1 MANSRASND
10 SHYCGIDFGT
20 SNSTVALATE
30 SGHFLATLENAEQ
43 SIPSAIFFNSQNG
56 RAVFGR
62 AAIAEY
68 LSGENGRFMRALKS
82 VIGRP
87 LFHEKT
93 RIEKRDVTL
102 ADILSL
108 FLRHLKTTAERQT
121 GCAVSK
127 VVLGRPVQFI
137 EDSPDLDTQAQ
148 RDLDHAARKIGFE
161 HIEFQFEPIAAALE
175 YETSVASEQIV
186 LVADIGG
193 GTSDFSIVRVAPE
206 KINAPDRTKDILANR
221 GIRVGGTDFDQQ
233 LSMKQIMPHLGRG
246 SIYGAKNLEMPT
258 WIYMDLSTWSN
269 VNFVYEH
276 KVLSE
281 IRSLRREAKK
291 PKLLDRLLSVIE
303 HQSGHRLIGDV
314 EQAKIALSGD
324 DEVLLEL
331 AYIESGFAM
340 SVSQKNFEGSIA
352 NLVRRVEACI
362 RQTVTD
368 AAVPAGQIDT
378 VFMTGGSS
386 MVRPVQALIR
396 RLFPMAE
403 MISGDVFGA
412 VGKGLGLDA
421 KRKFG

>member
-1 MANSRASND
+1 VASNVP
-10 SHYCGIDFGT
+10 HYCGIDFGT
-20 SNSTVALATE
+20 SNSTVALATA
-30 SGHFLATLENAEQ
+30 GAHFLATLEGVEA
-43 SIPSAIFFNSQNG
+43 SLPSAIFFSAATG

-62 AAIAEY
+62 AAINEY

-108 FLRHLKTTAERQT
+108 YLRHLKTTTERQI
-121 GCAVSK
+121 GHEIRE

-137 EDSPDLDTQAQ
+137 EDSTALDTQAQ
-148 RDLDHAARKIGFE
+148 RDLEEAARKIGFD

-175 YETSVASEQIV
+175 YETSIVREQVV

-193 GTSDFSIVRVAPE
+193 GTSDFSIVRVAPD
-206 KINAPDRTKDILANR
+206 KVKAADRTKDILANR

-233 LSMKQIMPHLGRG
+233 LAMKQVMPLLGHG
-246 SIYGAKNLEMPT
+246 SMYGAKNLEMPT
-258 WIYMDLSTWSN
+258 WIYRDLSTWSN

-276 KVLSE
+276 KVVSE
-281 IRSLRREAKK
+281 IKALRKEAKK
-291 PKLLDRLLSVIE
+291 PKLLERLSSVLE

-314 EQAKIALSGD
+314 ERAKITLSAA
-324 DEVLLEL
+324 DEARLDL
-331 AYIESGFAM
+331 AYIENDFSLP
-340 SVSQKNFEGSIA
+340 VSQRNFETSIA
-352 NLVRRVEACI
+352 DLVRRVEDCI
-362 RQTVTD
+362 AQTVTD
-368 AAVPAGQIDT
+368 AAVPAARINT

-386 MVRPVQALIR
+386 MARPIQASIR
-396 RLFPMAE
+396 RLFPAAE
-403 MISGDVFGA
+403 IVSGDVFGA

-421 KRKFG
+421 RRKFG

>member
-1 MANSRASND
+1 MAENA

-30 SGHFLATLENAEQ
+30 GEHFLAPLEDAER
-43 SIPSAIFFNSQNG
+43 SLPSAIFFNFTNG
-56 RAVFGR
+56 KVAFGR
-62 AAIAEY
+62 AAINEY
-68 LSGENGRFMRALKS
+68 LAGENGRFMRALKS

-93 RIEKRDVTL
+93 RIQKRDVTL

-108 FLRHLKTTAERQT
+108 YLRHLKTTTEREI
-121 GCAVSK
+121 GHEMRE

-137 EDSPDLDTQAQ
+137 EDSKELDGQAQ
-148 RDLDHAARKIGFE
+148 SDLEEAARKIGFA

-175 YETSVASEQIV
+175 YETSIAREQVV

-206 KINAPDRTKDILANR
+206 KVKVAERTKDILANR

-233 LSMKQIMPHLGRG
+233 LSMKQVMPSLGHH

-258 WIYMDLSTWSN
+258 WIYTDLSTWSN

-276 KVLSE
+276 KVVSE
-281 IRSLRREAKK
+281 IKALRKESRK
-291 PKLLDRLLSVIE
+291 PKLLERLLSVLE

-314 EQAKIALSGD
+314 ERAKISLSD
-324 DEVLLEL
+324 NDEVLLAL
-331 AYIESGFAM
+331 AYIESGL
-340 SVSQKNFEGSIA
+340 SLPVSQKNFENSIA
-352 NLVRRVEACI
+352 DLLSRVEDCI
-362 RQTVTD
+362 AQTVTD
-368 AAVPAGQIDT
+368 AAVPAAQINT

-386 MVRPVQALIR
+386 MARPIQALIR
-396 RLFPMAE
+396 RLFPAAE
-403 MISGDVFGA
+403 IVSGDVFGA

>member
-1 MANSRASND
+1 MASNVP
-10 SHYCGIDFGT
+10 HYCGIDFGT
-20 SNSTVALATE
+20 SNSTVALATA
-30 SGHFLATLENAEQ
+30 GAHFLATLEGVEA
-43 SIPSAIFFNSQNG
+43 SLPSAIFFSAATG

-62 AAIAEY
+62 AAINEY

-108 FLRHLKTTAERQT
+108 YLRHLKTTTERQI
-121 GCAVSK
+121 GHEIRE

-137 EDSPDLDTQAQ
+137 EDSTALDTQAQ
-148 RDLDHAARKIGFE
+148 RDLEEAARKIGFD

-175 YETSVASEQIV
+175 YETSIVREQVV

-193 GTSDFSIVRVAPE
+193 GTSDFSIVRVAPD
-206 KINAPDRTKDILANR
+206 KVKAADRTKDILANR

-233 LSMKQIMPHLGRG
+233 LAMKQVMPLLGHG
-246 SIYGAKNLEMPT
+246 SMYGAKNLEMPT
-258 WIYMDLSTWSN
+258 WIYRDLSTWSN

-276 KVLSE
+276 KVVSE
-281 IRSLRREAKK
+281 IKALRKEAKK
-291 PKLLDRLLSVIE
+291 PKLLERLSSVLE

-314 EQAKIALSGD
+314 ERAKITLSAA
-324 DEVLLEL
+324 DEARLDL
-331 AYIESGFAM
+331 AYIENDFSLP
-340 SVSQKNFEGSIA
+340 VSQRNFETSIA
-352 NLVRRVEACI
+352 DLVRRVEDCI
-362 RQTVTD
+362 AQTVTD
-368 AAVPAGQIDT
+368 AAVPAARINT

-386 MVRPVQALIR
+386 MARPIQASIR
-396 RLFPMAE
+396 RLFPAAE
-403 MISGDVFGA
+403 IVSGDVFGA

-421 KRKFG
+421 RRKFG

>member
-1 MANSRASND
+1 VASNTP
-10 SHYCGIDFGT
+10 HYCGIDFGT
-20 SNSTVALATE
+20 SNSTVALATGDE
-30 SGHFLATLENAEQ
+30 HFLALLEGAEP
-43 SIPSAIFFNSQNG
+43 SIPSAIFFSATTG

-62 AAIAEY
+62 VAINDY

-108 FLRHLKTTAERQT
+108 YLRHLKITTERQI
-121 GCAVSK
+121 GHEIRE

-137 EDSPDLDTQAQ
+137 EDSTELDGQAQ
-148 RDLDHAARKIGFE
+148 RDLEEAARKIGFE

-175 YETSVASEQIV
+175 YETSIAREQIV

-206 KINAPDRTKDILANR
+206 KIKAADRTKDILANR

-233 LSMKQIMPHLGRG
+233 LSMKQIMPQLGHG
-246 SIYGAKNLEMPT
+246 SMYGAKNLEMPT

-269 VNFVYEH
+269 VNFVYEN
-276 KVLSE
+276 KIVAD
-281 IRSLRREAKK
+281 IRSLRKEAKK
-291 PKLLDRLLSVIE
+291 PKLLERLLSVIE

-314 EQAKIALSGD
+314 ERAKIALSAGD
-324 DEVLLEL
+324 ETLLDL
-331 AYIESGFAM
+331 AYIESRF
-340 SVSQKNFEGSIA
+340 SVPVGQKNFERSIA
-352 NLVRRVEACI
+352 NLVRRVEDCI
-362 RQTVTD
+362 AQTVTD
-368 AAVPAGQIDT
+368 AAVPAAQINT

-386 MVRPVQALIR
+386 MARPIQSLIR
-396 RLFPMAE
+396 RLFPAAE
-403 MISGDVFGA
+403 IVSGDVFGA

>member
-1 MANSRASND
+1 VASHAP
-10 SHYCGIDFGT
+10 HYCGIDFGT

-30 SGHFLATLENAEQ
+30 GAHFLATLEDAER
-43 SIPSAIFFNSQNG
+43 SIPSAIFFNFTTG
-56 RAVFGR
+56 HVAFGR
-62 AAIAEY
+62 AAINDY

-93 RIEKRDVTL
+93 RIQKRDVTL
-102 ADILSL
+102 ADILSMY
-108 FLRHLKTTAERQT
+108 LRHLKTMTERRL
-121 GCAVSK
+121 GLEMK
-127 VVLGRPVQFI
+127 EVVLGRPVQFI
-137 EDSPDLDTQAQ
+137 EDSKELDTQAQ
-148 RDLDHAARKIGFE
+148 SDLEEAARKIGFA

-175 YETSVASEQIV
+175 YETSIAREQVV

-206 KINAPDRTKDILANR
+206 KIKTADRTNDILANR

-233 LSMKQIMPHLGRG
+233 LSMLQIMPSLGYG
-246 SIYGAKNLEMPT
+246 SMYGAKKLEMPI

-276 KVLSE
+276 KVISE
-281 IRSLRREAKK
+281 IKALRKESQK
-291 PKLLDRLLSVIE
+291 PKLLERLLSVLE

-314 EQAKIALSGD
+314 ERAKIALSDD
-324 DEVLLEL
+324 DEAPLDLG
-331 AYIESGFAM
+331 YIERGF
-340 SVSQKNFEGSIA
+340 SIPVSQRNFESSIA
-352 NLVRRVEACI
+352 DLVRRVEDCI
-362 RQTVTD
+362 AQTVKD
-368 AAVPAGQIDT
+368 AAVPAAQINT

-386 MVRPVQALIR
+386 MARPIQASIR
-396 RLFPMAE
+396 KLFRSAE
-403 MISGDVFGA
+403 IVSGDVFGA

>member
-1 MANSRASND
+1 VALNAP
-10 SHYCGIDFGT
+10 HYCGIDFGT
-20 SNSTVALATE
+20 SNSTVALATA
-30 SGHFLATLENAEQ
+30 GAHFLATLEGAEP
-43 SIPSAIFFNSQNG
+43 SLPSAIFFNASSG

-62 AAIAEY
+62 AAIADY
-68 LSGENGRFMRALKS
+68 LAGESGRFMRALKS

-108 FLRHLKTTAERQT
+108 YLRYLKTTAERQI
-121 GCAVSK
+121 GHEISQ

-137 EDSPDLDTQAQ
+137 EDSKELDGQAQ
-148 RDLDHAARKIGFE
+148 SDLEQAARKIGFKQ
-161 HIEFQFEPIAAALE
+161 IEFQFEPIAAALE
-175 YETSVASEQIV
+175 YETSVGGEQIV

-206 KINAPDRTKDILANR
+206 KIAAPDRTKDILANR

-233 LSMKQIMPHLGRG
+233 LSMKQVMPSLGAG

-269 VNFVYEH
+269 VNFVYER
-276 KVLSE
+276 KVVAE
-281 IRSLRREAKK
+281 IKTLLREAKK
-291 PKLLDRLLSVIE
+291 PKLLERLLSVLE
-303 HQSGHRLIGDV
+303 HESGHHLIGDV
-314 EQAKIALSGD
+314 ERAKIALSAE
-324 DEVLLEL
+324 DEALLDL
-331 AYIESGFAM
+331 AYVESGM
-340 SVSQKNFEGSIA
+340 SIPVSQRNFETSIS
-352 NLVRRVEACI
+352 NLVRRVEDCI
-362 RQTVTD
+362 AQTVTD
-368 AAVPAGQIDT
+368 AAVPAAQINT

-386 MVRPVQALIR
+386 MARPIQALIR
-396 RLFPMAE
+396 RIFPFAD
-403 MISGDVFGA
+403 IVSGDVFGA

>member
-1 MANSRASND
+1 MAANA

-30 SGHFLATLENAEQ
+30 GEHFLATLEHAER
-43 SIPSAIFFNSQNG
+43 SLPSAIFFNFTSG
-56 RAVFGR
+56 TVAFGR
-62 AAIAEY
+62 AAISDY

-93 RIEKRDVTL
+93 RIQKREVTL

-108 FLRHLKTTAERQT
+108 YLRHLKTTTERQI
-121 GCAVSK
+121 GHEMRE

-137 EDSPDLDTQAQ
+137 ENSTDLDTQAQ
-148 RDLDHAARKIGFE
+148 SDLEQAARKVGFE

-175 YETSVASEQIV
+175 YETSVAREQIV

-206 KINAPDRTKDILANR
+206 KIKAADRTKDILANR

-233 LSMKQIMPHLGRG
+233 LSMKQIMPHLGHR
-246 SIYGAKNLEMPT
+246 SMYGVKNLEMPT

-276 KVLSE
+276 KVVSE
-281 IRSLRREAKK
+281 IKVLRKESKK
-291 PKLLDRLLSVIE
+291 PKLLERLLSVLD

-314 EQAKIALSGD
+314 ERAKIALSTD
-324 DEVLLEL
+324 DEAPIDL
-331 AYIESGFAM
+331 AYIESDF
-340 SVSQKNFEGSIA
+340 SIPVSQKSFESSIA
-352 NLVRRVEACI
+352 DLIRRVEDCI
-362 RQTVTD
+362 TRTVTD
-368 AAVPAGQIDT
+368 AAVPAAQINT

-386 MVRPVQALIR
+386 MARPIQSSIR
-396 RLFPMAE
+396 RLFPAAE
-403 MISGDVFGA
+403 IVSGDVFGA

-421 KRKFG
+421 KRKFA

>member
-1 MANSRASND
+1 MAANA

-30 SGHFLATLENAEQ
+30 GAHFLATLEGAEP
-43 SIPSAIFFNSQNG
+43 SLPSAIFFNAASG

-62 AAIAEY
+62 AAIADY
-68 LSGENGRFMRALKS
+68 LAGENGRFMRALKS

-108 FLRHLKTTAERQT
+108 YLRHLKTTTERQL
-121 GCAVSK
+121 GHEMRQ

-137 EDSPDLDTQAQ
+137 ENSTDLDGQAQ
-148 RDLDHAARKIGFE
+148 RDLEQAARKIGFE

-175 YETSVASEQIV
+175 YETSVAREQVV

-206 KINAPDRTKDILANR
+206 KIKAADRTKDILANR

-246 SIYGAKNLEMPT
+246 SMYGAKNLEMPT

-276 KVLSE
+276 KVVSE
-281 IRSLRREAKK
+281 IKVLRKESKK
-291 PKLLDRLLSVIE
+291 PKLLERLLSVLE

-314 EQAKIALSGD
+314 ERAKIALSAD
-324 DEVLLEL
+324 DEAPIDL
-331 AYIESGFAM
+331 AYVESDF
-340 SVSQKNFEGSIA
+340 SIPVSQKSFESSIA
-352 NLVRRVEACI
+352 DLIRRVEDCI
-362 RQTVTD
+362 TQTVTD
-368 AAVPAGQIDT
+368 AAVPAAQINT

-386 MVRPVQALIR
+386 MARPIQSSIR
-396 RLFPMAE
+396 RLFPAAE
-403 MISGDVFGA
+403 IVSGDVFGA

-421 KRKFG
+421 KRKFA

>member
-1 MANSRASND
+1 MASTVP
-10 SHYCGIDFGT
+10 HYCGIDFGT

-30 SGHFLATLENAEQ
+30 GAHFLATLEGVE
-43 SIPSAIFFNSQNG
+43 SSLPSAIFFSAASG

-62 AAIAEY
+62 AAIADY
-68 LSGENGRFMRALKS
+68 LAGESGRFMRALKS

-108 FLRHLKTTAERQT
+108 YLRHLKTTTERQI
-121 GCAVSK
+121 GREMRE

-137 EDSPDLDTQAQ
+137 ENSSDLDTQAQ
-148 RDLDHAARKIGFE
+148 SDLEHAARKIGFA

-175 YETSVASEQIV
+175 YETSIRDEQIV

-206 KINAPDRTKDILANR
+206 KINAADRTKDILANR

-233 LSMKQIMPHLGRG
+233 LAMKQIMPQLGQG
-246 SIYGAKNLEMPT
+246 SMYGDKNLEMPT

-269 VNFVYEH
+269 VNFVYER
-276 KVLSE
+276 KIVAD
-281 IRSLRREAKK
+281 IRSLRKEAKK
-291 PKLLDRLLSVIE
+291 PKLIERLLSVID

-314 EQAKIALSGD
+314 ERAKIALSTD
-324 DEVLLEL
+324 DEAVLDLP
-331 AYIESGFAM
+331 YIDSDFAIP
-340 SVSQKNFEGSIA
+340 VSQKNFERSIA
-352 NLVRRVEACI
+352 NLVRRVEDCI
-362 RQTVTD
+362 AQTVTD
-368 AAVPAGQIDT
+368 AAVPAAQINT
-378 VFMTGGSS
+378 VFLTGGSS
-386 MVRPVQALIR
+386 MVRPIQSLIR
-396 RLFPMAE
+396 RLFPSAE
-403 MISGDVFGA
+403 IVSGDVFGA